1 MEFGGGDG
9 GVVSP
14 HNNANDDSDED
25 EDEDEDDEQE
35 GAVPRVVF
43 TTVPAAENIV
53 KEIMKKSSKGE
64 KLALIR
70 RLTSKAVAV
79 EAVKMPEY
87 KLKNPTN
94 QGDGDAIE
102 EEDPDED
109 PEARKARRKRKGR
122 KESKAELTVPC
133 VEVGGL
139 LRGLL
144 QEYREEQAH
153 RRAAIRLMFQ
163 TAMNPGTKDEDDDDE
178 AAAVVAAVDMQQ
190 FSAMVESLHSKVT
203 PGMASALYRDA
214 YDLGDEEII

>member
-1 MEFGGGDG
+1 M
-9 GVVSP
+9 
-14 HNNANDDSDED
+14 
-25 EDEDEDDEQE
+25 
-35 GAVPRVVF
+35 
-43 TTVPAAENIV
+43 
-53 KEIMKKSSKGE
+53 
-64 KLALIR
+64 IR

-94 QGDGDAIE
+94 QDDGDTIE

-109 PEARKARRKRKGR
+109 PEARKARRKREKAE
-122 KESKAELTVPC
+122 KKAKAELTVPC

-203 PGMASALYRDA
+203 PGMVSALYRDA
-214 YDLGDEEII
+214 YDLGDEEVSFDSFMKAAEKRQFLVSV